1 MTASDIIKDLKAKKF
16 KPVYLLHGEEP
27 YYIDQIIHYMEE
39 HVLNDMEKGF
49 NQTVLYGKD
58 TDMATILNAA
68 KRYPMMS
75 DYQLVVVKEAQD
87 LKWGKETE
95 GSSKEAEFV
104 QSYFEKPLASTI
116 LVLGYK
122 YANFDKRKKL
132 FKSISKSGLVF
143 QSDPVRDYKLAQWI
157 EELVKEKGYKIA
169 PQAAALMAEYLG
181 TDLSKIA
188 NEVEKLMLNISK
200 ETTIDTD
207 LVQRNIGISKEYNV
221 FELQKALA
229 VRDVLKCNQIIN
241 YFANN
246 PKANPMVMVMANLN
260 SYFSKILKY
269 HYLPNKNDA
278 AKELGVNPYF
288 VKDYETAA
296 RTFNLNKT
304 FDIIALLRE
313 YDLKSKGVDSSGN
326 TTDGELLKE
335 LLFKMIH

>member
-75 DYQLVVVKEAQD
+75 DYQLVVIKEAQD

-104 QSYFEKPLASTI
+104 QSYFEKPLTSTI

-304 FDIIALLRE
+304 FDIISWLRE